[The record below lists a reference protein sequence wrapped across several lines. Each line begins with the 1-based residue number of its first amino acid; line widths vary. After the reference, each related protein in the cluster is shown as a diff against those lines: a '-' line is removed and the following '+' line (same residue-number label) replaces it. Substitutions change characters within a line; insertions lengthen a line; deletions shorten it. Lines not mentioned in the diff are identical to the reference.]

1 MSLAQKLARLL
12 DSSGKVS
19 PANASAGPAFSAY
32 INTTQTV
39 SNGVATKIA
48 LNAETFDTN
57 NAFDSTTN
65 YRFQPT
71 VAGYYFFTGRLSGL
85 AATAGTVMYAHIYK
99 NGVNVKNGQPYVP
112 PSGSSSMT
120 VVISGLIY
128 LNGSTDYVELWGTNS
143 GSGTNTFSAGANASF
158 FDGYFVRP

>member
-1 MSLAQKLARLL
+1 MSLAQKLAKLL
-12 DSSGKVS
+12 DINGKVA
-19 PANASAGPAFSAY
+19 PANAPAGPAFSAY
-32 INTTQTV
+32 LNSTQTV
-39 SNGVATKIA
+39 SNGVATKIT
-48 LNAETFDTN
+48 LNAENFDTD
-57 NAFDSTTN
+57 NAFDAATN

-71 VAGYYFFTGRLSGL
+71 VPGYYLFTGRLSGQ

-128 LNGSTDYVELWGTNS
+128 MNGTTDYVELWGTNS
-143 GSGTNTFSAGANASF
+143 GSGTNTFSSGANASF